1 VNRTF
6 FSHSHPFVIAC
17 LALSAGI
24 FIVFV
29 WIYSIYT
36 PAQAKIALSTDAIT
50 ETLKIVPGDGYLND
64 KFGNAIALDGNTLVI
79 GARENN
85 DGGIDA
91 GAVYIYEQVSADPIS
106 WTLSLKLVVSDSLP
120 LANFGASIS
129 LDGDRLAVGAPNDN
143 GEIGAVY
150 LFDRNLGG
158 AEQWGQLKKLTPE
171 NGEAGDY
178 FGVSV
183 VLQNDLLFIGADGDD
198 DKAGDAGTV
207 YLFQRNQGGVDQWG
221 FVKKIYSTHTDHG
234 DHFGS
239 AMAFDRD
246 TLVVG
251 APFDDLVGANRAGKV
266 IVFERNQ
273 DGADQWGEV
282 KVIWTSDAVTDD
294 FFGTSV
300 AISGDYLAAG
310 AIGQDAFGSDSG
322 AVYIFFRHE
331 GGLNQWGA
339 TKKIIASDGGMSQKF
354 GTSVSMRGPLLLVGE
369 PEDGTFITG
378 NGAAYLYGYFQGGI
392 GNWGEVAHLLASDAA
407 NLDGFGGAVVL
418 GPNHLFVGARLDDD
432 RGDNSGSVYVFDRPA
447 AATAIFLP
455 VAIR

>member
-1 VNRTF
+1 MKRIF
-6 FSHSHPFVIAC
+6 FPHFNPFFLVALAC
-17 LALSAGI
+17 CTGILIVFGWMYGVQAKAALS
-24 FIVFV
+24 
-29 WIYSIYT
+29 
-36 PAQAKIALSTDAIT
+36 LDAIT
-50 ETLKIVPGDGYLND
+50 ETLKIVPDDGHIND
-64 KFGNAIALDGNTLVI
+64 KFGNVLALDGKTLVI

-120 LANFGASIS
+120 LANFGASIA
-129 LDGDRLAVGAPNDN
+129 LDGNLLAVGAPNDS

-150 LFDRNLGG
+150 LFERNLGG
-158 AEQWGQLKKLTPE
+158 AEQWGQVKKLVPE

-183 VLQNDLLFIGADGDD
+183 ALQDDLLFVGADGDD
-198 DKAGDAGTV
+198 DRAGDAGTV
-207 YLFQRNQGGVDQWG
+207 YLFERNQGGADQWG

-234 DHFGS
+234 DHFGT
-239 AMAFDRD
+239 AMALERD

-251 APFDDLVGANRAGKV
+251 APFDDLGGANRAGKV

-273 DGADQWGEV
+273 DGENEWG
-282 KVIWTSDAVTDD
+282 DD

-300 AISGDYLAAG
+300 TISGDYLAAG
-310 AIGQDAFGSDSG
+310 AIGQNALGNDSG
-322 AVYIFFRHE
+322 AVYVFFRHE
-331 GGLNQWGA
+331 GGLNQWGE
-339 TKKIIASDGGMSQKF
+339 TRKIVASDGGLSQKF
-354 GTSVSMRGPLLLVGE
+354 GASVSMVGPLLLVGE

-392 GNWGEVAHLLASDAA
+392 GTWGEVTQLLASDAA

-418 GPNHLFVGARLDDD
+418 GASHLFVGARLDADQ
-432 RGDNSGSVYVFDRPA
+432 GDNSGSVYVFDRPA
-447 AATAIFLP
+447 TATAIFLP